1 MGRRATNAD
10 DKGKGKASIR
20 CFKCNEYGHISSE
33 CRKGQIHVAER
44 EESDTPSYVADDD
57 RLEFDKSESDKSESD
72 NDTIYGD
79 GGQSLM
85 IHKTLF
91 LRKQL
96 LKLICFALASTAL
109 HALSRTANATR
120 SWMGV
125 VVRMLY
131 HGKSST
137 SSNSRQK
144 SIQHRTSFD
153 GSSAVMRYQ

>member
-33 CRKGQIHVAER
+33 CRQGQIHVAER

-57 RLEFDKSESDKSESD
+57 RLEFDKSESD

-85 IHKTLF
+85 IHKTLSSSKTPTEDDCF
-91 LRKQL
+91 VIASSVL
-96 LKLICFALASTAL
+96 L
-109 HALSRTANATR
+109 ALSRTANAT
-120 SWMGV
+120 
-125 VVRMLY
+125 
-131 HGKSST
+131 
-137 SSNSRQK
+137 
-144 SIQHRTSFD
+144 
-153 GSSAVMRYQ
+153 